1 MAMMFD
7 LLDKQEIIQR
17 CKLAIDNLNYKN
29 TEDTT
34 TSSGKDSI
42 MNSWRKNASRWN
54 ASVMFVFVLQH
65 VIRSL
70 MEMEWRS

>member
-17 CKLAIDNLNYKN
+17 CKLVIDNLSYKN

-42 MNSWRKNASRWN
+42 MNS
-54 ASVMFVFVLQH
+54 
-65 VIRSL
+65 
-70 MEMEWRS
+70 

>member
-29 TEDTT
+29 TKDTT
-34 TSSGKDSI
+34 TSSGKDSNDDR
-42 MNSWRKNASRWN
+42 MHHSGT
-54 ASVMFVFVLQH
+54 
-65 VIRSL
+65 
-70 MEMEWRS
+70 